1 MRDQRTTKKI
11 IGSDLKER
19 EREERKTERERR
31 RVHYGKKKN
40 RKNQHNKF
48 QKKFLKMRSCLP
60 EIRGCPP
67 KMTQT

>member
-31 RVHYGKKKN
+31 RVHYGKKK
-40 RKNQHNKF
+40 
-48 QKKFLKMRSCLP
+48 KKTEKINITNFKKSS
-60 EIRGCPP
+60 
-67 KMTQT
+67 

>member
-31 RVHYGKKKN
+31 RVHYGKKKKTEKIN
-40 RKNQHNKF
+40 ITNF
-48 QKKFLKMRSCLP
+48 KKSS
-60 EIRGCPP
+60 
-67 KMTQT
+67 